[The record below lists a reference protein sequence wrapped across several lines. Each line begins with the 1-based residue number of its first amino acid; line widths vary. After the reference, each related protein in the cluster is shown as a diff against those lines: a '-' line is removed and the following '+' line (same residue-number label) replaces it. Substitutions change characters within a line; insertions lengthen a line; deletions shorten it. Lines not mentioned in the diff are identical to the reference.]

1 MSDQHLHV
9 DMIACDAFGYC
20 AELLPEIVELD
31 EWGYPVVTG
40 PVTTDL
46 LEDARA
52 AAEACPR
59 LALRP
64 RRCGGAAA
72 GTAACAGLVAD
83 SSNLSTSGTS
93 VRMVRA
99 SSSRR
104 AA

>member
-59 LALRP
+59 LALRL
-64 RRCGGAAA
+64 AAA
-72 GTAACAGLVAD
+72 AARRPPQPLALVAAPPPR
-83 SSNLSTSGTS
+83 T
-93 VRMVRA
+93 
-99 SSSRR
+99 
-104 AA
+104 